1 MLPPS
6 PHAYPLRV
14 PARFHGQRSAGL
26 ARYLVAC
33 VRTCAD
39 SVQLRSKR
47 VSGVAGTARQRGSAV
62 THRAAGAGRREKG
75 MERQREGEGEGEG
88 EGESAGSNQ
97 LTMMAM
103 VECSGLWSGLWS
115 V

>member
-47 VSGVAGTARQRGSAV
+47 VSGVAGTASSVDQRSRTG
-62 THRAAGAGRREKG
+62 
-75 MERQREGEGEGEG
+75 QRERVEEREGDGETERGADDDGNG
-88 EGESAGSNQ
+88 R
-97 LTMMAM
+97 
-103 VECSGLWSGLWS
+103 V
-115 V
+115 